1 MPAEKFR
8 GRGIISDFILILF
21 LIKHY
26 MYNFFYEI
34 ELYCITLYV
43 SKRYIFFNRQSYTR
57 DLYFKPLVATVQIIF
72 RRTAHVLTGKRL
84 FPINFYMFYKLY

>member
-1 MPAEKFR
+1 
-8 GRGIISDFILILF
+8 
-21 LIKHY
+21 

-34 ELYCITLYV
+34 ELYCLTLNV
-43 SKRYIFFNRQSYTR
+43 SKRYIFLNRQSYTR

-84 FPINFYMFYKLY
+84 FRIFPLIFTCFTNYTEIS